1 MIQWMARHKILT
13 SLAVVLL
20 IGSCGAQI
28 AGATKDDDAS
38 AKESS
43 VTQTAEDPTSETAS
57 PSPTEESAVP
67 EPTPQEIWAANYDM
81 QESSYVVAVAAALSL
96 RPKKVDGR
104 SGSLNAC
111 RLLDKDL
118 GLDRRVARVQKSFS
132 LTSAPTYD
140 QALAVLE
147 TTTTTICPEFT
158 ALHETQTSAR
168 AKRLRAEERRRKARE
183 ELRKKKEAQAAK
195 AQAAKDR
202 AAEAQAAEDRA
213 ALANVYYANCTDV
226 ENAGAA
232 PIYAGD
238 PGYSRDLD
246 RDGDG
251 VACEQ

>member
-13 SLAVVLL
+13 SLAAVLL
-20 IGSCGAQI
+20 IGSCGAQL
-28 AGATKDDDAS
+28 GGGTKDDDSS
-38 AKESS
+38 AKEPPVS
-43 VTQTAEDPTSETAS
+43 QTAEDPTSES
-57 PSPTEESAVP
+57 PSPTEEAAVP
-67 EPTPQEIWAANYDM
+67 EQTPQEIWAANYDAHDR
-81 QESSYVVAVAAALSL
+81 SYVVAVAAALAL
-96 RPKKVDGR
+96 KPKLVDAR

-111 RLLDKDL
+111 GLLNKEL
-118 GLDRRVARVQKSFS
+118 GLDKRVARVQRSFA

-140 QALAVLE
+140 QALAVLKA
-147 TTTTTICPEFT
+147 TTTTICPEFT
-158 ALHETQTSAR
+158 ALQQTQTTQR
-168 AKRLRAEERRRKARE
+168 TQRLRAEERRRKAVEQR
-183 ELRKKKEAQAAK
+183 RKKQAAQAAK
-195 AQAAKDR
+195 AQAARDR

-213 ALANVYYANCTDV
+213 SLANVYYANCTDV